1 MPDQE
6 HRPPI
11 LELTGVTRSYTV
23 GGGFFSG
30 RARQVRALAGVDLS
44 VGHGET
50 VGLVGESG
58 CGKST
63 LARLAVAL
71 ERPDT
76 GSVRLDGRDPWTAG
90 AAERRNL
97 PRLVQ
102 MVFQDPFSSLNPR
115 LPIGWTVAEG
125 LRAMGVGSRRERRE
139 RVLALLAQV
148 GLLPEHARRFPHQF
162 SGGQRQ
168 RVAVA
173 RALALAPALIVCDE
187 PVSALD
193 VSVQAQV
200 INLLGDLKARHGLS
214 YLFISHDLAVV
225 GHLSDRVAV
234 MYLGRIME
242 LAPTRELFARPRHP
256 YTQALL
262 LAVPRP
268 DPGHRPPPAVAGET
282 PDPAAP
288 PTGCAFHPRC
298 PMAQPECAAAEPP
311 LVEVAA
317 GHFVRCARGEDA
329 SGGRGHDAPGPLV
342 ARRL

>member
-1 MPDQE
+1 MPE
-6 HRPPI
+6 PNVPPV
-11 LELTGVTRSYTV
+11 LELSGVTRRYAV
-23 GGGFFSG
+23 RRGLLAGP
-30 RARQVRALAGVDLS
+30 ARQVQALAGVDLS

-71 ERPDT
+71 ERPDS
-76 GSVRLDGRDPWTAG
+76 GGVRLDGRDPWALD
-90 AAERRNL
+90 AAERRAL

-102 MVFQDPFSSLNPR
+102 MIFQDPFSSLNPR

-139 RVLALLAQV
+139 RVFELLGQV
-148 GLLPEHARRFPHQF
+148 GLLPEHASRFPHQF

-173 RALALAPALIVCDE
+173 RALALAPKLIVCDE

-288 PTGCAFHPRC
+288 PTGCAFHHRC

-329 SGGRGHDAPGPLV
+329 SGGRGHDAPGPLD
-342 ARRL
+342 ARPL

>member
-1 MPDQE
+1 MSEQPNA
-6 HRPPI
+6 PL
-11 LELTGVTRSYTV
+11 LELTGVWRRYATRQ
-23 GGGFFSG
+23 GFFAD
-30 RARQVRALAGVDLS
+30 RTREVTAVAGVDLT
-44 VGHGET
+44 VARGET

-63 LARLAVAL
+63 LARLAVGL
-71 ERPDT
+71 EPPSRGT
-76 GSVRLDGRDPWTAG
+76 VRLNGRAIHGPDGLTGR
-90 AAERRNL
+90 EL

-102 MVFQDPFSSLNPR
+102 MIFQDPFSSLNPR

-139 RVLALLAQV
+139 RVLQLLTQV
-148 GLLPEHARRFPHQF
+148 GLLPEHASRFPHQF

-168 RVAVA
+168 RVAIA
-173 RALALAPALIVCDE
+173 RALALSPALLVCDE

-200 INLLGDLKARHGLS
+200 INLLADLKARLGLA

-242 LAPTRELFARPRHP
+242 LAPARALYADPIHP

-262 LAVPRP
+262 AAVPRP
-268 DPGHRPPPAVAGET
+268 DPGLRRPTGLAGET
-282 PDPAAP
+282 PDPASP
-288 PTGCAFHPRC
+288 PRGCVFHPRC
-298 PMAQPECAAAEPP
+298 PRATPECAATEPP
-311 LVEVAA
+311 LVALSP
-317 GHFVRCARGEDA
+317 GYFVRCA
-329 SGGRGHDAPGPLV
+329 HP
-342 ARRL
+342 

>member
-1 MPDQE
+1 V
-6 HRPPI
+6 
-11 LELTGVTRSYTV
+11 LELAGVTRRYAARR
-23 GGGFFSG
+23 GFFAG
-30 RARQVRALAGVDLS
+30 GVRPVTAVAGVDLT
-44 VGHGET
+44 VARGET
-50 VGLVGESG
+50 LGLVGESG

-63 LARLAVAL
+63 LARLAVGL

-76 GSVRLDGRDPWTAG
+76 GTVRLDGRDPWTGEVA
-90 AAERRNL
+90 RRRDL

-102 MVFQDPFSSLNPR
+102 MIFQDPFSSLNPR

-125 LRAMGVGSRRERRE
+125 LRAMGVGSRRERRA
-139 RVLALLAQV
+139 RVLELLDQV

-173 RALALAPALIVCDE
+173 RALALSPALLVCDE

-200 INLLGDLKARHGLS
+200 VNLLRDLKERLGLA

-242 LAPTRELFARPRHP
+242 LAPTRELYAGPIHP
-256 YTQALL
+256 YTKALL
-262 LAVPRP
+262 SAVPRP
-268 DPGHRPPPAVAGET
+268 DPTRRAPAPVAGET

-288 PTGCAFHPRC
+288 LGGCVLHPRC
-298 PMAQPECAAAEPP
+298 PLAVPDCARVEPP
-311 LVEVAA
+311 LVELAP
-317 GHFVRCARGEDA
+317 GHFARCAR
-329 SGGRGHDAPGPLV
+329 PL
-342 ARRL
+342 

>member
-1 MPDQE
+1 MPEAAE
-6 HRPPI
+6 HSPI
-11 LELTGVTRSYTV
+11 LDLAGVSRRYV
-23 GGGFFSG
+23 AAGGFFSG
-30 RARQVRALAGVDLS
+30 KRRDAAVAGVDLT
-44 VGHGET
+44 VARGET

-71 ERPDT
+71 ERPSAGT
-76 GSVRLDGRDPWTAG
+76 VRLDGQDPWAG
-90 AAERRNL
+90 GRAFRRRL
-97 PRLVQ
+97 PGLVQ

-125 LRAMGVGSRRERRE
+125 LRAAGFGSVRERRE
-139 RVLALLAQV
+139 RVLELLDQV
-148 GLLPEHARRFPHQF
+148 GLLPEHASRFPHQF

-173 RALALAPALIVCDE
+173 RALALSPALLVCDE

-200 INLLGDLKARHGLS
+200 VNLLRDLQERHGLA

-242 LAPTRELFARPRHP
+242 LAPTRALYAGPVHP
-256 YTQALL
+256 YTRALL
-262 LAVPRP
+262 DAVPRP
-268 DPGHRPPPAVAGET
+268 DPGRRRQSAAAEEAPEPALS
-282 PDPAAP
+282 
-288 PTGCAFHPRC
+288 PTGCVFHSRC
-298 PMAQPECAAAEPP
+298 GKATAACAAAEPP
-311 LVEVAA
+311 LVEVSP
-317 GHFVRCARGEDA
+317 GHFARCAR
-329 SGGRGHDAPGPLV
+329 P
-342 ARRL
+342 

>member
-1 MPDQE
+1 MPESNSQS
-6 HRPPI
+6 PI
-11 LELTGVTRSYTV
+11 LELAGVTRRYAT
-23 GGGFFSG
+23 G
-30 RARQVRALAGVDLS
+30 RGMLADAPRLVTALAGVDLT
-44 VGHGET
+44 VGRGET

-71 ERPDT
+71 ERPNE
-76 GSVRLDGRDPWTAG
+76 GSVRLDGRDPWSGDATV
-90 AAERRNL
+90 RREL
-97 PRLVQ
+97 PHLVQ
-102 MVFQDPFSSLNPR
+102 MVFQDPFASLNPR

-139 RVLALLAQV
+139 RVLELLSQV
-148 GLLPEHARRFPHQF
+148 GLAAEHAKRFPHQF

-173 RALALAPALIVCDE
+173 RALALSPALLVCDE

-200 INLLGDLKARHGLS
+200 INLLGDLKARLGLA

-242 LAPTRELFARPRHP
+242 LAPTRELYARPVHP
-256 YTQALL
+256 YTKALL
-262 LAVPRP
+262 AAVPRP
-268 DPGHRPPPAVAGET
+268 EPGHRPPAPVAGET

-288 PTGCAFHPRC
+288 PSGCVLHPRC
-298 PMAQPECAAAEPP
+298 PQAGPECAATEPA
-311 LVEVAA
+311 LAA
-317 GHFVRCARGEDA
+317 LAPGHFVRCHR
-329 SGGRGHDAPGPLV
+329 P
-342 ARRL
+342 